1 MSNPIAKFSYAVG
14 LVFLGL
20 GFQLCALTDASASLF
35 GGCFCT
41 SSPRTDHVEIATEE
55 RVAEQD
61 VADIV
66 DDDLLSALAD
76 SQSSHPAH
84 SGFKGIAQSNYL
96 PENPGHSLCDRG
108 PPVSRI

>member
-1 MSNPIAKFSYAVG
+1 MSNPIAKFSRAVG

-20 GFQLCALTDASASLF
+20 AFQLCALTVASNSLF
-35 GGCFCT
+35 SGRA
-41 SSPRTDHVEIATEE
+41 SSPWTDQVALATEE

-66 DDDLLSALAD
+66 DDDLLAALAD
-76 SQSSHPAH
+76 SHSSHPGH

-96 PENPGHSLCDRG
+96 PENPGHSLRDRA